1 MKQIKKEEKTKKSF
15 RLSVKVVFCTIY
27 LIVVFILAYCAFYL
41 YQEQRQPTPWER
53 VRSTQD
59 YTYIDIDKMSEKFAR
74 VDDDKNVHFIIDEE
88 KKGSLHIYLL
98 VIDKSD
104 YAKYKKII
112 DYSYGR
118 TKEKP
123 ESVRAVGYPVKIS
136 DDLKELTIKNYKKF
150 VSLENKVELSH
161 ENFDEYLTD
170 TYLDTTKEVTYN
182 FNWIVVVLL
191 ALDAVLIFLVIIT
204 ILDKDRLVDEVVEL
218 EEKRRSLL
226 K

>member
-112 DYSYGR
+112 DYS
-118 TKEKP
+118 
-123 ESVRAVGYPVKIS
+123 

-218 EEKRRSLL
+218 EEKRRSLR

>member
-112 DYSYGR
+112 DYSY
-118 TKEKP
+118 
-123 ESVRAVGYPVKIS
+123 
-136 DDLKELTIKNYKKF
+136 DLKELTIKNYKKF

-218 EEKRRSLL
+218 EEKRRSLR